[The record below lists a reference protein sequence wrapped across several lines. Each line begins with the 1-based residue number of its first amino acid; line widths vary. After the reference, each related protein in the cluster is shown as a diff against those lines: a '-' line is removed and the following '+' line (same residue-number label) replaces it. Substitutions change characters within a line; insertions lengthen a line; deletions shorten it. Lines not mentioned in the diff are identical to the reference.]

1 MHFCL
6 GSLNPVK
13 KEALIQALKES
24 GRFSS
29 IHVSCENAPSGVPD
43 QPRGFES
50 TLTGARNR
58 AKAVWHEGIFMGV
71 GIESGIVPVPLTRTG
86 FMNLTACVFYNGR
99 EYFTGLGPAF
109 ELPTEI
115 SRLVSEEGLELDA
128 AVQAAGFSK
137 NPRIGYSEGL
147 IGILTGNAVTRMDY
161 TKPAIHMALAA
172 LC

>member
-29 IHVSCENAPSGVPD
+29 VHVSCENAPSGVPD
-43 QPRGFES
+43 QPKGFES

-109 ELPTEI
+109 ELPTKI
-115 SRLVSEEGLELDA
+115 SRLVTEEGMELDA

-161 TKPAIHMALAA
+161 TKPSIHMALAA